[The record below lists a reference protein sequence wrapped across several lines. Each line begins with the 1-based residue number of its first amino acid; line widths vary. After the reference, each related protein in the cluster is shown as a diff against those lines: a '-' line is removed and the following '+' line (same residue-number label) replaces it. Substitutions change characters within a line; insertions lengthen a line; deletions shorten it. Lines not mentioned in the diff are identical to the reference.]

1 MVIKGLLALGLIG
14 AGLLP
19 AVPSNAARIDW
30 KPCEEGQPAECA
42 RLTVPLDYAKPGKGK
57 TELLIARVPARDQ
70 AHKLGVLTFNPG
82 GPGGPG
88 ASMLAAGIVGDL
100 FGEELRDRF
109 DVVSFDPRGTG
120 GSSQLDCGPVL
131 RPGVPVFPD
140 SKRSYDAM
148 VAASRELGKACLAK
162 NGDLMRHL
170 DTRTAARD
178 LDSVRAALGVRKLSY
193 FGPSYGSYLGATYAQ
208 LFPHRI
214 DRMVLDGI
222 VDHSQGST
230 GFVLSEAREMERG
243 FDRMAA
249 WCAATPECALHGRDV
264 GKVFDAVV
272 RKADRR
278 PLPAGSTT
286 VNGDQIRMAL
296 PMFLPTLGGFEGPW
310 TAFASALAKASDA
323 GDGSGFVGNSYVGFP
338 ESAYAAV
345 SCMDFPGEFRGYAD
359 VRARL
364 AVARA
369 VAPRVGAAVEGWVMA
384 AACSGW
390 PIPPTNPW
398 KPTPIKDAPPV
409 LILNNTHDPATPLAG
424 AISLQRQIRGS
435 RLLVS
440 DTYGHTSWFN
450 NECARNHA
458 STYFLTGKLP
468 ARGTTC

>member
-1 MVIKGLLALGLIG
+1 MLIKGLLALGLIG

-19 AVPSNAARIDW
+19 AAPSAAASLDW
-30 KPCEEGQPAECA
+30 KPCQDGQPVECA
-42 RLTVPLDYAKPGKGK
+42 RLKVPLDYANPGKGQ
-57 TELLIARVPARDQ
+57 TELLVARTPARDQ

-88 ASMLAAGIVGDL
+88 ASMLAAGAAADL
-100 FGEELRDRF
+100 FGPELLDRF

-131 RPGVPVFPD
+131 RPGVPVFPRT
-140 SKRSYDAM
+140 KAQYDEL
-148 VAASRELGKACLAK
+148 VAASRSLGEACLAK
-162 NGDLMRHL
+162 NGELMRHL

-178 LDSVRAALGVRKLSY
+178 LDSIRAALGVRKLSY
-193 FGPSYGSYLGATYAQ
+193 FGPSYGSYLGTTYAQ

-222 VDHSQGST
+222 VDHAQGST
-230 GFVLSEAREMERG
+230 GFVLSEAREMERA

-249 WCAATPECALHGRDV
+249 WCAATPACALHGQNV
-264 GKVFDAVV
+264 GKVYDAVV
-272 RKADRR
+272 RRADRK
-278 PLPAGSTT
+278 PLPGGGGT

-296 PMFLPTLGGFEGPW
+296 PMFLPTLGDQAGPW
-310 TAFASALAKASDA
+310 NALTSALAKASA
-323 GDGSGFVGNSYVGFP
+323 GDGSGFVGGSYVGYP

-359 VRARL
+359 VRTRL
-364 AVARA
+364 ALAKA

-390 PIPPTNPW
+390 PIPPSNPW
-398 KPTPIKDAPPV
+398 KPTPIADAPPM
-409 LILNNTHDPATPLAG
+409 LIMNNTHDPATPLAG
-424 AISLQRQIRGS
+424 AVSLQRQIRGS

-450 NECARNHA
+450 SECARSHA
-458 STYFLTGKLP
+458 TKYFLTGKLP